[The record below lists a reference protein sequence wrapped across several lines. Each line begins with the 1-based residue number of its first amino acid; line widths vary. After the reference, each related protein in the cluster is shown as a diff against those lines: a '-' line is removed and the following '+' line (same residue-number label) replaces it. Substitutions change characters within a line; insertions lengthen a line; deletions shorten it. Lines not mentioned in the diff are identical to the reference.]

1 MRTYAHAPWQFSRG
15 CRWYNS
21 DKTNCSK
28 VISWGLISHGNEFGD
43 KKMRK
48 HLCCCVSSRCL
59 SVLLIMISGDR
70 GEDCILS
77 CQFVNEYVTTDIF
90 VSDDGWSVI
99 DHLACYDCL
108 YFLRLVLFTNVCL
121 ALSVLW
127 VLARGN
133 GVVVNTQSHSIE
145 TAKVPGEFKI
155 LFEH

>member
-1 MRTYAHAPWQFSRG
+1 M
-15 CRWYNS
+15 
-21 DKTNCSK
+21 
-28 VISWGLISHGNEFGD
+28 
-43 KKMRK
+43 
-48 HLCCCVSSRCL
+48 
-59 SVLLIMISGDR
+59 
-70 GEDCILS
+70 
-77 CQFVNEYVTTDIF
+77 
-90 VSDDGWSVI
+90 I
-99 DHLACYDCL
+99 DHLACYDRL